1 MTTPRKLK
9 GTTWEFKATSGG
21 VYAAINKC
29 TARQLPQPKADADGI
44 TALDD
49 PVVKEANTINDWG
62 DLVLS
67 ILYDQEDTV
76 HTAMRTAVGGD
87 DCYVRATLPTGRKIE
102 YTGNAKEFGDK
113 QGGPKDHARNDFK
126 MHVNAVPTETA
137 PP

>member
-62 DLVLS
+62 ELVLS

>member
-1 MTTPRKLK
+1 MTTPRKIK

-21 VYAAINKC
+21 SYAAINKC
-29 TARQLPQPKADADGI
+29 TARQLPQPEADVDDT
-44 TALDD
+44 TATDST
-49 PVVKEANTINDWG
+49 VAQEGNTINNWS

-76 HTAMRTAVGGD
+76 HTAMRNAVGGD

-102 YTGNAKEFGDK
+102 YIGNPKSFGDK

-126 MHVNAVPTETA
+126 LHPNAVPGETA